1 MIISNSTVSMSSS
14 HAAKQQTEEQES
26 LLYWQKGREPVRM
39 HGPSQDH
46 KLQKLA
52 EKMADDGLQVD
63 ISTEARAITVE
74 QGQAEPL
81 EEGEL
86 AMFDLK
92 NQLLKALVERLTGRR
107 IKILTA
113 DDLTGRS
120 NTSGEAADTPV
131 PQAGPDPEPPARQDW
146 GLEYQYVRSYYEYES
161 VSFSASGT
169 IQTGDGQEIS
179 FDISLSMSR
188 EFYSEQSLA
197 IRAGD
202 ALTDPLVVN
211 FKGTAAELTQT
222 SFQFDLDL
230 DGHEDQLRFV
240 GPDSGFLALDRNQD
254 GTINDGGELFGA
266 RTGNGFAELAA
277 HDEDGNGWIDENDGI
292 YSRLRI
298 WTLTTDGE
306 RQLFALG
313 AKNIGAIYLG
323 NVSTP
328 FTMKD
333 SNNATLAQ
341 VRNSG
346 IFLGNDGHVGTVQQL
361 DMKV

>member
-1 MIISNSTVSMSSS
+1 MIISNSTVFLSSS
-14 HAAKQQTEEQES
+14 HAAGQQTEKQES
-26 LLYWQKGREPVRM
+26 LLYWKKGREPVRM
-39 HGPSQDH
+39 HGHDQDQ
-46 KLQKLA
+46 KLQKLT
-52 EKMADDGLQVD
+52 EKMAKDDVLVD
-63 ISTEARAITVE
+63 ISPKARAMTVE

-92 NQLLKALVERLTGRR
+92 NQLLKYLVEHLTGRR
-107 IKILTA
+107 IEILEPGY
-113 DDLTGRS
+113 LTGQ
-120 NTSGEAADTPV
+120 TSATREAAEIPA
-131 PQAGPDPEPPARQDW
+131 PQAGTDPESPARQGW
-146 GLEYQYVRSYYEYES
+146 GLEYQYIQSYYEYES

-169 IQTGDGQEIS
+169 IQTGDGQEVS

-211 FKGTAAELTQT
+211 FNGTAAELTQT

-240 GPDSGFLALDRNQD
+240 GPDSGFLALDRNGD
-254 GTINDGGELFGA
+254 GKINDGGELFGA
-266 RTGNGFAELAA
+266 RTGDGFAELAA
-277 HDEDGNGWIDENDGI
+277 YDEDRNGWIDENDGI

-298 WTLTTDGE
+298 WTRTTDGE

-333 SNNATLAQ
+333 GDNATLAQ

-346 IFLGNDGHVGTVQQL
+346 IFLGNDGQVGTVQQL
-361 DMKV
+361 DMKI